1 MVWKYLTGGY
11 KDKTCE
17 KNQTTKSEWMGILEP
32 KDNIQTLKLSTR
44 LQLKTEVMLPM
55 KLRQMW
61 WDSAEKLFRSVNWVL
76 D

>member
-1 MVWKYLTGGY
+1 MVLSYLTGGY

-55 KLRQMW
+55 KLRQM
-61 WDSAEKLFRSVNWVL
+61 
-76 D
+76 

>member
-1 MVWKYLTGGY
+1 MVLSYLTGGY

-44 LQLKTEVMLPM
+44 LQLKKSHVAYEAKTNVMRLC
-55 KLRQMW
+55 
-61 WDSAEKLFRSVNWVL
+61 
-76 D
+76 